1 MSSSKCDSPRIIIG
15 QLSLLATCLRMYYF
29 LLGGFFQLA
38 PSDLQWLGGFKQTER
53 RQTPSAHQGNPAC
66 PALHS
71 LSLLTV
77 YF

>member
-1 MSSSKCDSPRIIIG
+1 
-15 QLSLLATCLRMYYF
+15 MYYF

-53 RQTPSAHQGNPAC
+53 RQTPSAHQGKLAC
-66 PALHS
+66 PAFPS